1 MEIQCFNV
9 IISGGITFTLTFYD
23 DIKYK
28 SQQTCD
34 IPGNAFKTMLTSR
47 VSYDEN
53 ANKQTNKQ
61 KQTKE
66 KTKEGNK
73 QRNEQTNY

>member
-1 MEIQCFNV
+1 MKIQCFNV
-9 IISGGITFTLTFYD
+9 ILSGGTTFTLAFYD
-23 DIKYK
+23 DIKYN
-28 SQQTCD
+28 SQQACD
-34 IPGNAFKTMLTSR
+34 IPGGTFKTMLTTH

-53 ANKQTNKQ
+53 ANKQTNTY

-66 KTKEGNK
+66 KTKEDNK

>member
-53 ANKQTNKQ
+53 ANKRTNKQ
-61 KQTKE
+61 TKTN
-66 KTKEGNK
+66 KRKNKRGK
-73 QRNEQTNY
+73 QRKK